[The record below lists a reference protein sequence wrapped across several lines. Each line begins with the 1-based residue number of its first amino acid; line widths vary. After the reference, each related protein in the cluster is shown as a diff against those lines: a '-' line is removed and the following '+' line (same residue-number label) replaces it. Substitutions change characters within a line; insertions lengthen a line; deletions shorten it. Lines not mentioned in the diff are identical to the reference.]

1 MPAATIACMNRLD
14 TELQRLFATDDQTVA
29 EGLVRRMVLALCGP
43 ADWSPLSAVWRGVQA
58 DLDLPAPAIAVNGVD
73 AFELWFSLADPV
85 PADTA
90 AAFLDGLC
98 ARYLGDVAPARRR
111 CWPASDPGLQV
122 EPPRIPQLQAETGRW
137 SAFVAP
143 DLAAVFGDDPSL
155 DIPPG
160 DDAQADQLSRIRTM
174 SRAEFQVAMARLT
187 PEPSPFLPVVQT
199 PAPGVLAPP
208 PASDSVI
215 RRHDDPRQFL
225 LDVMNDPSVAMA
237 LRVEAAKALLRG

>member
-1 MPAATIACMNRLD
+1 MNRLD
-14 TELQRLFATDDQTVA
+14 TERLRLFATDPDAAA
-29 EGLVRRMVLALCGP
+29 EGRVRHLVLALSGP
-43 ADWSPLSAVWRGVQA
+43 ADWSPLSTVWRGVQA

-111 CWPASDPGLQV
+111 CWPSSDPGLQV
-122 EPPRIPQLQAETGRW
+122 EPARVPQLQAETGCW

-160 DDAQADQLSRIRTM
+160 DDAQADLLSRIKTIG
-174 SRAEFQVAMARLT
+174 RAEFQIALARLT
-187 PEPSPFLPVVQT
+187 PEPSPFLHEPGAAAPSQV
-199 PAPGVLAPP
+199 PAAG
-208 PASDSVI
+208 ASLGGTSI
-215 RRHDDPRQFL
+215 RHDDPRQFL
-225 LDVMNDPSVAMA
+225 LEVMNDASVAME
-237 LRVEAAKALLRG
+237 LRIQAAKALLP

>member
-14 TELQRLFATDDQTVA
+14 SEHQRLFATDDPTGS
-29 EGLVRRMVLALCGP
+29 EGRVRRMVLALCGP
-43 ADWSPLSAVWRGVQA
+43 ADWAPLSAVWRGVQT

-73 AFELWFSLADPV
+73 AYELWFSLADPV

-98 ARYLGDVAPARRR
+98 ARYLGEVAPARRR
-111 CWPASDPGLQV
+111 CWPSSDPGLQV

-160 DDAQADQLSRIRTM
+160 DEAQAELLSRIARIG
-174 SRAEFQVAMARLT
+174 RAEFQIALARLA
-187 PEPSPFLPVVQT
+187 PEPSPFLPAQQPPAVVT
-199 PAPGVLAPP
+199 PALAPP
-208 PASDSVI
+208 GTI

-225 LDVMNDPSVAMA
+225 LDVMNDHTVAMD
-237 LRVEAAKALLRG
+237 LRIQAAQALLKP